1 MIIINPSKR
10 KTSLKSIRKE
20 LERSSYGELLIDD
33 RLTKRFLRRSMEISK
48 IGSNEFIRYVNYLSD
63 TPAHL
68 IVFYRQH
75 GLFIFRFEKEILE
88 ISECSFLFLMGWF
101 KKVIEG
107 ININSKKEI
116 KLIHEEIHKCI
127 IK

>member
-20 LERSSYGELLIDD
+20 IEKSSYGELILDVK
-33 RLTKRFLRRSMEISK
+33 LTKRFLRRSMETSK

-68 IVFYRQH
+68 VVFYRQH

-88 ISECSFLFLMGWF
+88 ISEFSFLFLMGWF
-101 KKVIEG
+101 KKVIEE

-116 KLIHEEIHKCI
+116 KLIHEKIHKCI

>member
-1 MIIINPSKR
+1 MIIIYPSKR
-10 KTSLKSIRKE
+10 KASLKSIRKE
-20 LERSSYGELLIDD
+20 IEKSSYGELILDVK
-33 RLTKRFLRRSMEISK
+33 LTKRFLRRSIETSK

-68 IVFYRQH
+68 VVFYRQH

-88 ISECSFLFLMGWF
+88 ISEYSFLFLMGWF
-101 KKVIEG
+101 KKVIEE

-116 KLIHEEIHKCI
+116 KLIHEKIHKCI